1 MQPKER
7 DDGLE
12 LLAGQLCRRGWTARV
27 VQYRIGEDIDRR
39 LDVRGP
45 SSPAVEVLGTC
56 ADTPCHARWEAVQ
69 IVGADRTVWCGPRND
84 CAEDELIAF
93 VEDLL
98 LRHEGQLAGLYLRL
112 G

>member
-1 MQPKER
+1 M
-7 DDGLE
+7 
-12 LLAGQLCRRGWTARV
+12 
-27 VQYRIGEDIDRR
+27 
-39 LDVRGP
+39 
-45 SSPAVEVLGTC
+45 
-56 ADTPCHARWEAVQ
+56 
-69 IVGADRTVWCGPRND
+69 VGADRTVWCGPRND